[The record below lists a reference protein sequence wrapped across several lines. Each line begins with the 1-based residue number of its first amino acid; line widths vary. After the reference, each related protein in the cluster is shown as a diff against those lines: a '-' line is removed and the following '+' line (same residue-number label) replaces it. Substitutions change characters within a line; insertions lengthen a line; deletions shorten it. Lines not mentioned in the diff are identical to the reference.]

1 MAEDSESTEPTMKLI
16 HLGSLLMAVSIL
28 AGCDGKKQEPVEQAQ
43 VGQKPAKQEPV
54 NIGVTVTVTADA
66 IETNP
71 FSGKQTASKIRASVM
86 VEAVML
92 VRNRDV
98 DSQAGLL
105 LVLARVKN
113 TAKDSLTLGA
123 SSFKLRTRSGKT
135 YDGHDQNW
143 SGTDKFPLALRTG
156 RSWSRALNGL
166 GPDMTE
172 TLLVAFRIPAQGLD
186 EAAYFSLGDLQLV
199 RLKEDGAKVP
209 GNWLLCEEAYD
220 VRRVY
225 GQFPYLK

>member
-1 MAEDSESTEPTMKLI
+1 MKLI
-16 HLGSLLMAVSIL
+16 HLGSLLMAFSIL
-28 AGCDGKKQEPVEQAQ
+28 AGCEGKKPEPGQQAPAKQER
-43 VGQKPAKQEPV
+43 AKQEPV

-66 IETNP
+66 VETNP
-71 FSGKQTASKIRASVM
+71 FSGKQTASKFRADVM

-123 SSFKLRTRSGKT
+123 TSFKLQTRSEKT

-143 SGTDKFPLALRTG
+143 SGTDKFPPALRSG
-156 RSWSRALNGL
+156 RLWSRALNGL

-186 EAAYFSLGDLQLV
+186 EAAYLSLGDLKLV
-199 RLKEDGAKVP
+199 RLKEDGVKVP

-220 VRRVY
+220 VGRVY
-225 GQFPYLK
+225 SQFPYLK